1 MITQAEAE
9 RIAGLAA
16 PEWGAG
22 DRNPDLITIRENA
35 VFRAEQA
42 TGRVIALRLHR
53 PGYQS
58 REGIETEL
66 RWTMG
71 LAAQGLSVPEPILTK
86 DGALTRHSGAVIVS
100 AVGWLNGTPVG
111 RADTP
116 LAGDRAAQERLFG
129 ALGRLLAALHKTTD
143 ALNLPPTLPRPRW
156 DCEGLLGENPTWG
169 RFWENPGFSA
179 GDQGLIAA
187 VRKIAADRLNRI
199 GTSAPAFGLIHADVM
214 RENIL
219 AAPDGT
225 LNLIDFDDSGYGYRL
240 YDLGTALVQSLEEP
254 NLPHMA
260 EALLAGY
267 ADAGGD
273 PGEGMRD
280 LMLFTLLRC
289 LASAGWIDTRAPAD
303 DPRRKLYV
311 DRVLRL
317 SAPIA
322 EGRCVWP

>member
-1 MITQAEAE
+1 MISEAEAK

-22 DRNPDLITIRENA
+22 AKPPDLITIRENA

-71 LAAQGLSVPEPILTK
+71 LAAQGLSVPEPILTR
-86 DGALTRHSGAVIVS
+86 DGALTWHAGDVTVS
-100 AVGWLNGTPVG
+100 AVGWLSGTPVG
-111 RADTP
+111 RAGTP
-116 LAGDRAAQERLFG
+116 LAGDRAAQEILFG
-129 ALGRLLAALHKTTD
+129 TLGRLLAALHKATD

-156 DCEGLLGENPTWG
+156 DIEGLLGANPTWG
-169 RFWENPGFSA
+169 RFWENPGFRA

-187 VRKIAADRLNRI
+187 MRDMAADRLGRI
-199 GTSAPAFGLIHADVM
+199 GTAAPAFGLIHADIM

-254 NLPHMA
+254 NLPCMA

-267 ADAGGD
+267 ADGGGD
-273 PGEGMRD
+273 PGEGMPD

-289 LASAGWIDTRAPAD
+289 LASTGWIDTRAPTD

-317 SAPIA
+317 SARIA
-322 EGRCVWP
+322 ERRQVWS